1 MSGRRCAWRE
11 WPDSKDGLRTGMAVS
26 VKSTRKGEG
35 VSAWNRRRNAGH
47 GHELTRS
54 VELPVLR
61 GPLLAREHD
70 HARLDRRPSR
80 LGRGKS
86 GSTFGAASD
95 LAKCGSSSLVEGRRQ
110 VARHVLLRQN
120 LVLVLRRTQEGCGV
134 RVARKERQCRGLGVA
149 THQTRSSRLRRCATP
164 AGSPELRCAN
174 GCVSIFRWRGL
185 GGLNQAERTLIGP
198 REVLVAGTHV
208 AAEALRHGCCVCV

>member
-1 MSGRRCAWRE
+1 MPSSGPLIVFDRQTPAARQGGWGEPMRMREEWRASL
-11 WPDSKDGLRTGMAVS
+11 WRSGIPKKKLGSSSGPKHSAHPMTGIAVS
-26 VKSTRKGEG
+26 VKSTRKGM
-35 VSAWNRRRNAGH
+35 SACNRRRNAGH

-80 LGRGKS
+80 LGWAKS

-95 LAKCGSSSLVEGRRQ
+95 LEKCGSSSLVERRRQ
-110 VARHVLLRQN
+110 VARHVLLREH

-134 RVARKERQCRGLGVA
+134 RVARKERECRGRGVA
-149 THQTRSSRLRRCATP
+149 AQRTASTNAFMTT
-164 AGSPELRCAN
+164 SPMRDT
-174 GCVSIFRWRGL
+174 GW
-185 GGLNQAERTLIGP
+185 
-198 REVLVAGTHV
+198 
-208 AAEALRHGCCVCV
+208 